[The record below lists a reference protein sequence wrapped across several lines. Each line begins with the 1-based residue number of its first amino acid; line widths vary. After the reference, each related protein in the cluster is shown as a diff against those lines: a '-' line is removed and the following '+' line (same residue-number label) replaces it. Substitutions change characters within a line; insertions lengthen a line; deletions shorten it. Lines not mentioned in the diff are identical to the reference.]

1 MRFVLGVALLVAACQ
16 VRSVLPVRTIDGDT
30 GQPLA
35 GVLVQSGDNGLM
47 TYTDSAGKG
56 AVLLSRRRGRLKL
69 TRVGYHEIEA
79 GTRFGSET
87 LVVTLYRQQPRT
99 VKGRVVEAFSGM
111 GLANVPVRVEEIDRT
126 VLSGPDG
133 EFVLADLQPGSLR
146 LSVMAAGYAARPC
159 TVRPVGG
166 ETISVLISLTDTTN
180 VGTVR
185 GQVVDR
191 ITDRP
196 IAGVRVEVWGTANS
210 ALTDSTGEFLL
221 DNVPAGVHLL
231 VATADGWVSQQIRF
245 RVMKHWVAE
254 VSFRLERTLR

>member
-1 MRFVLGVALLVAACQ
+1 M
-16 VRSVLPVRTIDGDT
+16 PVRTIDGDT
-30 GQPLA
+30 GRPLA
-35 GVLVQSGDNGLM
+35 GVLVQSDDNGLM
-47 TYTDSAGKG
+47 AYTDSTGRG
-56 AVLLSRRRGRLKL
+56 SVLLSRRRGRLKL

-79 GTRFGSET
+79 GTRFSSET

-99 VKGRVVEAFSGM
+99 VKGRVVEAFGGV
-111 GLANVPVRVEEIDRT
+111 GLANVQIRVAGLDRT

-133 EFVLADLQPGSLR
+133 EFVLADLQPGSFE
-146 LSVMAAGYAARPC
+146 LSAMAAGFVARPC

-191 ITDRP
+191 VSDRP
-196 IAGVRVEVWGTANS
+196 IAGARVEIWGTGNT

-221 DNVPAGVHLL
+221 NNVPTGVHLL

-254 VSFRLERTLR
+254 VGFRLERIVR